1 MGDDAPTKKIYSAIV
16 IMIFMLRQYYPR
28 TRWHI
33 RLRDKILT
41 QDLPY
46 EIRPQTA
53 GFPEGWEYEAIWN

>member
-1 MGDDAPTKKIYSAIV
+1 
-16 IMIFMLRQYYPR
+16 MIFMLRQYYPR
-28 TRWHI
+28 TRWPI